1 MQVIFTQNEIKEAT
15 ATVKRYKF
23 IWWLSFAVYAALMI
37 GMFALF
43 SVQVGVFMDRTMKVP
58 FMVISIIA
66 SIIFFGY
73 TIMAYDLKY
82 RYAKARKRMFDDIHG
97 GVKERS
103 EGTVIEIDMTP
114 VQKDDVWFYS
124 LIVECAP
131 IRREQQNIRRLLIER
146 GRPAPDLRAND
157 KIEFVIHAG
166 ILIGYEKKDNS

>member
-1 MQVIFTQNEIKEAT
+1 
-15 ATVKRYKF
+15 
-23 IWWLSFAVYAALMI
+23 
-37 GMFALF
+37 
-43 SVQVGVFMDRTMKVP
+43 
-58 FMVISIIA
+58 MVTSIIA

-82 RYAKARKRMFDDIHG
+82 RYAKAKKRMFDELQNG
-97 GVKERS
+97 TKERS
-103 EGTVIEIDMTP
+103 VGTVVEVDMTP

-146 GRPAPDLRAND
+146 GRPAPEVCFGD